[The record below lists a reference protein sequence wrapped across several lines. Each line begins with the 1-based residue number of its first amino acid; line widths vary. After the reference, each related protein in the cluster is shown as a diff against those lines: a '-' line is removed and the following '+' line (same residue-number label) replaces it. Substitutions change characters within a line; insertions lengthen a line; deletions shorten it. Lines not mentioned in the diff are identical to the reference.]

1 MPGPA
6 RIAVRVTPRAGRD
19 EIAGY
24 AGGELEVRVTVAPDG
39 GKANAAVCRLVA
51 QALGLPKS
59 AVSVVRGST
68 SRHKMLAVAGV
79 DVDTVHAA
87 FGAQGEA

>member
-19 EIAGY
+19 KIAGY